1 MVKIAKRISV
11 SDMLEILNNQWLSS
25 MDIKKL
31 ACVSLV
37 KAIKIK
43 DEITEELTSNNYFVP
58 NGLVPCDRV
67 VKYLNL
73 NVNYLKK
80 ISEKR

>member
-1 MVKIAKRISV
+1 MGKIAKRVSV
-11 SDMLEILNNQWLSS
+11 ADMLEILNNQWLSS
-25 MDIKKL
+25 TDIKKL

-37 KAIKIK
+37 RAIKIK
-43 DEITEELTSNNYFVP
+43 DEITADLISKNYFVP
-58 NGLVPCDRV
+58 NGVVPCDSV

-73 NVNYLKK
+73 NINYLKK